1 MRPMQTMRALLFAT
15 ALCASGL
22 AWAQHAPDATA
33 AAAMS
38 SQKQAMARLSFMDGT
53 WRGQAR
59 SIDARGEHV
68 VTHTER
74 VGTLLDGTIRLIE
87 GHSYNADGNTV
98 FNAFAVLSWDA
109 AANRYAFRS
118 HAMGRS
124 GEFEFTPTADGYTW
138 RIPAGPAT
146 LVYTAT
152 FRDGT
157 WHEVGERIQDGDPV
171 RIFEM
176 TLRRLGDSTWP
187 SGGAVPKD

>member
-1 MRPMQTMRALLFAT
+1 HVTGACRLPRLDPRHTPPVRIGARVAGTPHRRPRPAPTGRRTMRPMQTMRALLFAT

-87 GHSYNADGNTV
+87 GHSYDADGN
-98 FNAFAVLSWDA
+98 
-109 AANRYAFRS
+109 
-118 HAMGRS
+118 
-124 GEFEFTPTADGYTW
+124 
-138 RIPAGPAT
+138 
-146 LVYTAT
+146 
-152 FRDGT
+152 
-157 WHEVGERIQDGDPV
+157 
-171 RIFEM
+171 
-176 TLRRLGDSTWP
+176 
-187 SGGAVPKD
+187 